1 MYFTCTWLLT
11 SWNYTHESALHYFS
25 QKTYEPR
32 LSIIIQ
38 TYTKHVSNFSE
49 VARKCHLSTHDRTI
63 PGELFSYQCLFLYI
77 LSLVYPLFR
86 ISQIKKA
93 RCKALRDLIVLKK
106 IYAVLIA
113 LKSFSCE
120 NLIVLAC
127 VGSKIKKSP
136 FWIERSGG
144 ESDFSSLPSLCFV
157 LLVRSV
163 MLKYSYRET
172 MSMRDFSSNSAQT
185 DVSFLFRLSHYK
197 RL

>member
-25 QKTYEPR
+25 LKTCEPR

-49 VARKCHLSTHDRTI
+49 VARKCYLSTHDRTL
-63 PGELFSYQCLFLYI
+63 PGELFSYQDLFLYMLTLI
-77 LSLVYPLFR
+77 YPLFR
-86 ISQIKKA
+86 ISKIKKA
-93 RCKALRDLIVLKK
+93 RCKALRDPIILKK

-127 VGSKIKKSP
+127 GSKIKKSTFLNWAPRRRERFFVTTP
-136 FWIERSGG
+136 F
-144 ESDFSSLPSLCFV
+144 FMLCFAC
-157 LLVRSV
+157 
-163 MLKYSYRET
+163 KISYVEILISWNHEHGR
-172 MSMRDFSSNSAQT
+172 
-185 DVSFLFRLSHYK
+185 FLQ
-197 RL
+197 